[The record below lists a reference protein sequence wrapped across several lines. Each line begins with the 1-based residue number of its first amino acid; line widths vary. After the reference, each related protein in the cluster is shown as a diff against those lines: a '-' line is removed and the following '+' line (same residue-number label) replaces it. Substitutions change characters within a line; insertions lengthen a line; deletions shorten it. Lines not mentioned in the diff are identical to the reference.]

1 METVDLSPQ
10 DRARIDT
17 LIKLMGGPLD
27 VIVSCR
33 EAARLLGKTPATIS
47 TMIREKRLS
56 KVTIDGSTGIK
67 LSEIQGLI

>member
-1 METVDLSPQ
+1 METVDLSTQ

-17 LIKLMGGPLD
+17 LIKLMGGPRD